1 MKTNL
6 FIVAILFITQ
16 LGQLNAQ
23 NVSYKVLEDDP
34 DTKNIFIAANV
45 FDINAY
51 MANMSLGYN
60 IYANAFLGKR
70 FQADVDYRKA
80 YNDAGIGIF
89 SPKDLTKNFQI
100 RLGGQ
105 FNLVNKLA
113 RKNARVVLSSFSSGG
128 FTHTTFISVPAN
140 FRRIFAVR
148 GGLQYFYNNCRTD
161 NGANNSRAAND
172 DDMRAKIN
180 GQVVVLTDPNN
191 FETVN
196 YTVNTFGIYAGLSY
210 KSICNIVIDAE
221 SWGKKGR
228 SVLSDFYA
236 DVLFCPLVSYAI
248 KPNNNQAYLKDADLN
263 ISENQPSYLGWRF
276 GWQAALGR
284 KVAFTTKMEI
294 GQQPG
299 NKSETF
305 FVNLG
310 IGIGFGTKWSLLD
323 KF

>member
-1 MKTNL
+1 MKTKL
-6 FIVAILFITQ
+6 FVVAILFITQ
-16 LGQLNAQ
+16 FGRVNAQ
-23 NVSYKVLEDDP
+23 NVGYKVLEDDP
-34 DTKNIFIAANV
+34 DTKNIFISANV
-45 FDINAY
+45 FDMNAY
-51 MANMSLGYN
+51 IANMSIGYN

-80 YNDAGIGIF
+80 YSDAGIGIF
-89 SPKDLTKNFQI
+89 SPQDLTKNFQI

-105 FNLVNKLA
+105 FNLVSKIS
-113 RKNARVVLSSFSSGG
+113 RSNARVVLSSYTAGN
-128 FTHTTFISVPAN
+128 FTHTSFIRVPAN

-196 YTVNTFGIYAGLSY
+196 YTVNTFGIYGGLSY
-210 KSICNIVIDAE
+210 KSICNIIIDAE

-236 DVLFCPLVSYAI
+236 DVLFAPLVSYAI
-248 KPNNNQAYLKDADLN
+248 KPNSKQAYLKDADLN
-263 ISENQPSYLGWRF
+263 ISENKPNYLGWRF

-305 FVNLG
+305 FVNFG

>member
-196 YTVNTFGIYAGLSY
+196 YTVNTFGIYGGLSY
-210 KSICNIVIDAE
+210 KSICNIIIDAE

-236 DVLFCPLVSYAI
+236 DVLFCPLVSYDI
-248 KPNNNQAYLKDADLN
+248 KPNSNQAYLKDADLN
-263 ISENQPSYLGWRF
+263 ISENKPSYLGWRF

-299 NKSETF
+299 NRSETF